1 MSGPR
6 ESLQD
11 KEAGMKRLLIYSHD
25 TFGLGNIRRI
35 MNIATYLHRAIPDL
49 SILIVTGSP
58 MIQSFRI
65 PKGIDYIKLPC
76 LSRTESGEYSA
87 KYLES
92 KIDDIVR
99 LRSDL
104 ILSSVLNF
112 KPDIMLID
120 KKPHGVK
127 HELRET
133 LSLVK
138 SYLPSTRTILLLRD
152 ILDAPEATIKVWKDN
167 GYYEAVKS
175 AYDLVLV
182 LGTPEIFDPRVEYNF
197 PFTASEKV
205 EFCGYIQPQAL
216 LRDRDTVRKEL
227 QIKSAERL
235 VLVTPGGGE
244 DGHAL
249 VQTYIQALQHMPH
262 KAHIRSLIV
271 TGPEMSESQ
280 RMVLNR
286 SALQFPGVRMLE
298 FTNDLPS
305 YMNASDLVVSMG
317 GYNTVCEILS
327 LKKRAII
334 VPRVRPV
341 EEQWIRAERMAR
353 LGLLVTIHPD
363 SLTPQGLLRTI
374 LAELSSDQPL
384 HPTLNLDALPTLTNH
399 VSMLLDGKDQ
409 PARLSRSIHDG
420 SLQNRIEPRRGVR
433 RSFMSP
439 LASGP
444 APLAQTLAIE
454 PATFMNTAI

>member
-1 MSGPR
+1 
-6 ESLQD
+6 
-11 KEAGMKRLLIYSHD
+11 MKRLLIYSHD

-35 MNIATYLHRAIPDL
+35 MNIATYLDRAIPDL

-76 LSRTESGEYSA
+76 LSRTENEGYSA

-92 KIDDIVR
+92 KIGNIVR

-104 ILSSVLNF
+104 ILSAVLNF

-120 KKPHGVK
+120 KKPYGVK

-138 SYLPSTRTILLLRD
+138 SYLPKTRTILLLRD
-152 ILDAPEATIKVWKDN
+152 ILDAPAATTKVWEDN
-167 GYYEAVKS
+167 GYYEVVKS
-175 AYDLVLV
+175 VYDLVLV
-182 LGTPEIFDPRVEYNF
+182 LGTPEIFDPRIEYNF
-197 PFTASEKV
+197 PVTASEKV
-205 EFCGYIQPQAL
+205 EFCGYVQPQAL
-216 LRDRDTVRKEL
+216 LRDRDAIRQEL
-227 QIKSAERL
+227 QVKSAERL

-249 VQTYIQALQHMPH
+249 IQSYIQALQLMPRG
-262 KAHIRSLIV
+262 ARIRSLIV

-280 RMVLNR
+280 RNSLNQ
-286 SALQFPGVRMLE
+286 SALQFPGVSMLE

-305 YMNASDLVVSMG
+305 YMNASDLVLSMG

-334 VPRVRPV
+334 LPRVRPV

-353 LGLLVTIHPD
+353 LGLLTAIHPD
-363 SLTPQGLLRTI
+363 SLTPQDLLHTV
-374 LAELSSDQPL
+374 LLELRSDQPL
-384 HPTLNLDALPTLTNH
+384 RPTLDLTALPTLTNH
-399 VSMLLDGKDQ
+399 VLMLLDGKDQ
-409 PARLSRSIHDG
+409 PAHLSRSIHDG
-420 SLQNRIEPRRGVR
+420 SSQNGIEPRQGAR

-444 APLAQTLAIE
+444 TPLAQTLAMA
-454 PATFMNTAI
+454 PAAFMNNAV

>member
-1 MSGPR
+1 
-6 ESLQD
+6 
-11 KEAGMKRLLIYSHD
+11 MKKLLIYSHD

-35 MNIATYLHRAIPDL
+35 MNIATFLHRAIPDL

-76 LSRTESGEYSA
+76 LSRTEREGYSA
-87 KYLES
+87 KYLDSNISEV
-92 KIDDIVR
+92 IR

-104 ILSSVLNF
+104 ILSAVLNF

-120 KKPHGVK
+120 KKPYGIK
-127 HELRET
+127 HELQET
-133 LSLVK
+133 LDLVK
-138 SYLPSTRTILLLRD
+138 NYLPRTKTILLLRD
-152 ILDAPEATIKVWKDN
+152 ILDAPATTTKVWEDN

-182 LGTPEIFDPRVEYNF
+182 LGKPEIFDPRVEYGF
-197 PFTASEKV
+197 PFSVSGKV
-205 EFCGYIQPQAL
+205 EFCGYIQPQFL
-216 LRDRDTVRKEL
+216 LRDRDAIRQEL
-227 QIKSAERL
+227 RVKSAERL

-249 VQTYIQALQHMPH
+249 IQTYIQALQQMPRG
-262 KAHIRSLIV
+262 ARIRSLIV

-280 RMVLNR
+280 RHSLNQ
-286 SALQFPGVRMLE
+286 SALQFPGVSMLE

-305 YMNASDLVVSMG
+305 YMNASDLVLSMG

-353 LGLLVTIHPD
+353 LGLLATIHPD
-363 SLTPQGLLRTI
+363 SLTPQDLLRTV
-374 LAELSSDQPL
+374 LLELSSDQPL
-384 HPTLNLDALPTLTNH
+384 RPTLDLAALPTLTNH
-399 VSMLLDGKDQ
+399 VSMLLDGTYE
-409 PARLSRSIHDG
+409 PAPLAHSIHD
-420 SLQNRIEPRRGVR
+420 SSSQNRIEARRWAR
-433 RSFMSP
+433 RPFMSP

-444 APLAQTLAIE
+444 RPLA
-454 PATFMNTAI
+454 